1 MSGAFVAV
9 ADDATA
15 VWWNPAGLATGPYFN
30 AIRRKGT
37 GDPTGKSVATDP
49 ARRER

>member
-15 VWWNPAGLATGPYFN
+15 VWWNPAGLATGRFSTSSL
-30 AIRRKGT
+30 KKVG
-37 GDPTGKSVATDP
+37 
-49 ARRER
+49 